1 MVNLLLKIFVKD
13 YKNTANEKVR
23 TSFGLLGAGFGIF
36 TNFLL
41 FVGKLIVGLLISNLS
56 IVADAL
62 NNLSDFGNCFL
73 AVFGFKMSSKPADKE
88 HPYGHQRMEYVISLV
103 ISVVIIALGLNLFYQ
118 AVLALINPEPALTSF
133 PLIPIIILGIS
144 ILMKV
149 LQSFVYYSLGN
160 RINSLTLKANGADA
174 RNDVLATS
182 AVLAGLLISY
192 YTGFTQTDSILTIV
206 VSVFILYTGIKILIE
221 TADVLLGEKPSD
233 QTIKNFVKLV
243 KGHEGVLGV
252 HDLEMHCYGP
262 SAIFAS
268 IHVEV
273 DGSKN
278 VFDSHDM
285 IDNIEVECERK
296 LGIKTVIHMDPVK
309 VNDGET
315 ERCRKIVENVVKNV
329 DSSLS
334 IHDFRIVSG
343 PTHIN
348 AVFDMVIPFDKKPK
362 TKELISEIRKEV
374 KKVDP
379 KINSVVTCDDQYT
392 MISTDNE

>member
-23 TSFGLLGAGFGIF
+23 TSYGLLGAGFGIF

-118 AVLALINPEPALTSF
+118 AILALINPEPALTSF
-133 PLIPIIILGIS
+133 PLIPIIILGVS

>member
-23 TSFGLLGAGFGIF
+23 TSYGLLGAGFGIF

-133 PLIPIIILGIS
+133 PLIPIIILGVS